1 MKPVMRILMSIAE
14 PRRNCLPAG
23 VAALVMLSDLS
34 GHAAATNSPPQLD
47 YSTFRMIAER
57 NIFNPKRVARANN
70 TRSPQ
75 NRSTPRIAA
84 SFTLVGTMSYEK
96 GTYAFMD
103 GTSSD
108 YRKVVKHN
116 DTIAGYKVVDIA
128 PSCVKLEE
136 GTNLVS
142 MPVGMQLRQDSEGQW
157 HLAEAPRTYD
167 PSSTRSSGAG
177 YGSRSG
183 FGGWPDRRDS
193 TAQSASPPGPPN
205 GTPAPQTDPGGQMA
219 ADAGAAPPNPDGAAP
234 PGVSGEQPGQPAGGP
249 PADILERMRQRAAAE
264 RGE

>member
-1 MKPVMRILMSIAE
+1 MKPEMRILKSIISVPE
-14 PRRNCLPAG
+14 GRLPV
-23 VAALVMLSDLS
+23 VAAAFITFSAFS
-34 GHAAATNSPPQLD
+34 GSAATTNTVPQLD
-47 YSTFRMIAER
+47 YSTFRLISER
-57 NIFNPKRVARANN
+57 NIFNPKRIARANN
-70 TRSPQ
+70 TRSQQ
-75 NRSTPRIAA
+75 NRTPTRNV

-108 YRKVVKHN
+108 YRKVLKPN

-157 HLAEAPRTYD
+157 HLAEAARTYD
-167 PSSTRSSGAG
+167 SSSTRSSGG
-177 YGSRSG
+177 GFGSRSG
-183 FGGWPDRRDS
+183 FGGWPDRREIGS
-193 TAQSASPPGPPN
+193 QATSPSGPPN
-205 GTPAPQTDPGGQMA
+205 GTPAAQTDSGGQMA
-219 ADAGAAPPNPDGAAP
+219 MDAGAAPANPDGTTP
-234 PGVSGEQPGQPAGGP
+234 PSVSGEQPGQPPGGP
-249 PADILERMRQRAAAE
+249 PGDVLEALRRRAAAE